1 MSLHDYAKKHK
12 MKDYDKSF
20 KMIRNIKE
28 EPGLLNQSKK
38 EPPTDEISRTYRCE
52 ICNFET
58 KYNFNLVAH
67 YKTLKHITNAKSK
80 GEITE
85 NVEPSQNKDASNEII
100 VEAVET
106 NGNGPDSRKRQ
117 APSRFREESAPSR
130 SNSPLEIKITGN
142 STPTHEILK
151 RPKIEQKVDPTP
163 KESSR
168 PWHSGCEYC
177 CQICGKMHYAL
188 NELLFHVRNKH
199 NMTGKECSIF
209 FIDMEH
215 NGVKLSKYFL
225 TKYHMKRQM
234 QRIKNRL
241 VPVPYWEV

>member
-28 EPGLLNQSKK
+28 EPGLLLNQSKK
-38 EPPTDEISRTYRCE
+38 EPSEKPPTDEISRTYSCE

-58 KYNFNLVAH
+58 KYNFNLAAH

-85 NVEPSQNKDASNEII
+85 NVEPNQNKDASNEII

-117 APSRFREESAPSR
+117 APFRSVNSEMFFWCLQIDQKPNEIFLRISALASKQR
-130 SNSPLEIKITGN
+130 SNQK
-142 STPTHEILK
+142 STL
-151 RPKIEQKVDPTP
+151 R
-163 KESSR
+163 ES
-168 PWHSGCEYC
+168 
-177 CQICGKMHYAL
+177 K
-188 NELLFHVRNKH
+188 
-199 NMTGKECSIF
+199 
-209 FIDMEH
+209 
-215 NGVKLSKYFL
+215 
-225 TKYHMKRQM
+225 
-234 QRIKNRL
+234 
-241 VPVPYWEV
+241 

>member
-1 MSLHDYAKKHK
+1 

-20 KMIRNIKE
+20 KMVRNIKE
-28 EPGLLNQSKK
+28 EPGLLHQSKK
-38 EPPTDEISRTYRCE
+38 EPSEKPPTDAISQTYRCE
-52 ICNFET
+52 TCNFET

-85 NVEPSQNKDASNEII
+85 NVEANQNKETSNETT
-100 VEAVET
+100 VQAVET

-117 APSRFREESAPSR
+117 APVRFRQDSGPSR

-142 STPTHEILK
+142 STPTHEISK
-151 RPKIEQKVDPTP
+151 RPKIEQKVEQKVDPTP
-163 KESSR
+163 KESSS

-209 FIDMEH
+209 FMNMGR
-215 NGVKLSKYFL
+215 NGVEYFL
-225 TKYHMKRQM
+225 TKHRVKRQM
-234 QRIKNRL
+234 HRIKND
-241 VPVPYWEV
+241 PSE